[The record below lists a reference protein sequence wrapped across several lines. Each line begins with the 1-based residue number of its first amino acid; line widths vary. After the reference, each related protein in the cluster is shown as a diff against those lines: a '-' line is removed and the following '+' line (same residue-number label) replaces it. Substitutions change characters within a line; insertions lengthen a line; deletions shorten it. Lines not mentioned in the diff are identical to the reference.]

1 MSPPDYGGNISAA
14 VRVLPG
20 RKTTTAVVSLATT
33 CLLTAALSLTV
44 SG

>member
-1 MSPPDYGGNISAA
+1 MSPPDYGNNINAA
-14 VRVLPG
+14 VRALPG
-20 RKTTTAVVSLATT
+20 RRATTAVVSLATT